1 MNELLKQINLI
12 DFYKCADTLKLYT
25 TGLQKTENFFDYGL
39 NDSFRSSYILGKNTY
54 MYIFIY

>member
-25 TGLQKTENFFDYGL
+25 TDLQKTE
-39 NDSFRSSYILGKNTY
+39 K
-54 MYIFIY
+54 IF